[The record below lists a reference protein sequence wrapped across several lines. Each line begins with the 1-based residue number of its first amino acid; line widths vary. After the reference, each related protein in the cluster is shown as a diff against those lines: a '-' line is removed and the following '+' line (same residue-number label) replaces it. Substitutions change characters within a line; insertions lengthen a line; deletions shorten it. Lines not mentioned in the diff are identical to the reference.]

1 MARRVQ
7 LPFLHPPNPLPLSS
21 MPLPPPLFSERFM
34 AKENPLLV
42 TDRPHQLFADAPPT
56 LPVGIQAPPPPPAAP
71 QSLPAAPLM
80 ATMGLAAPMGMNPIM
95 QLPQAGISFCHG
107 CCAQQSCTTTG
118 VCSEESMYTCTCI
131 CSSYGKSFSLHL
143 SPHPPTPPPPCAK
156 IPRLLPRQDH
166 LILHLLR
173 AIPCLYSSNSKSFF
187 LTPVSNPNAHFHI
200 RPIAVHLSTNTCCTS
215 SWARPGSVF
224 PSTFAFR
231 DAVMISLTLQFVLAV
246 SHLSPCNTFHAC
258 VLIDVVNYI
267 VSALA

>member
-118 VCSEESMYTCTCI
+118 VCSEESMYMYMYIALMGNLFPCI
-131 CSSYGKSFSLHL
+131 CLPIHLLLHL
-143 SPHPPTPPPPCAK
+143 HVPKSPGCSPVK
-156 IPRLLPRQDH
+156 I
-166 LILHLLR
+166 
-173 AIPCLYSSNSKSFF
+173 
-187 LTPVSNPNAHFHI
+187 T
-200 RPIAVHLSTNTCCTS
+200 
-215 SWARPGSVF
+215 
-224 PSTFAFR
+224 
-231 DAVMISLTLQFVLAV
+231 
-246 SHLSPCNTFHAC
+246 
-258 VLIDVVNYI
+258 
-267 VSALA
+267 